1 MAAVTKYDDSKF
13 KELLLYVAEQSVGDP
28 HFGKTKLNKILY
40 YIDFQ
45 AHGVLG
51 EPVTG
56 AEYQRRPYG
65 PVPREI
71 TRARRELENTGEAR
85 LDTAS
90 RFGLRQDRLVAQRS
104 AETAVFSADEMSIID
119 DVLRVLRGMSGVEV
133 SEMSH
138 REPAWSIAEDGET
151 IPYCSVFL
159 SSRQVTEHELRRGQE
174 VFRMLAGAGAST

>member
-56 AEYQRRPYG
+56 AE
-65 PVPREI
+65 
-71 TRARRELENTGEAR
+71 
-85 LDTAS
+85 
-90 RFGLRQDRLVAQRS
+90 
-104 AETAVFSADEMSIID
+104 
-119 DVLRVLRGMSGVEV
+119 
-133 SEMSH
+133 
-138 REPAWSIAEDGET
+138 
-151 IPYCSVFL
+151 
-159 SSRQVTEHELRRGQE
+159 
-174 VFRMLAGAGAST
+174 